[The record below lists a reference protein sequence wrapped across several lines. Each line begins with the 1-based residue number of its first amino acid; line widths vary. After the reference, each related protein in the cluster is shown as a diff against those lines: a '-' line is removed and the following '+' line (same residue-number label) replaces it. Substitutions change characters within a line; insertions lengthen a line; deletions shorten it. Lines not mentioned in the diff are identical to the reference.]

1 MRAKAARTNTA
12 TAKSAASVKPAA
24 AKSIPPKSTSA
35 KSASA
40 KSTSAKPASA
50 KPAIPKPTS
59 VGAAAVK
66 TVRAA
71 IAAKPAPEPVAAPE
85 PTPIVRSA
93 TQPDAQPL
101 SLPAKPAVTIA
112 RPAPK
117 PEVVRAKP
125 APRADIPPTD
135 GFTLLV
141 DGHFKSQFDDL
152 AGAKAAACDLLGRF
166 PMLRVEI
173 YDATAKTRL
182 PV

>member
-1 MRAKAARTNTA
+1 
-12 TAKSAASVKPAA
+12 
-24 AKSIPPKSTSA
+24 
-35 KSASA
+35 
-40 KSTSAKPASA
+40 
-50 KPAIPKPTS
+50 
-59 VGAAAVK
+59 VK

-101 SLPAKPAVTIA
+101 SLPAKPAATIA